1 MRVLWVTREFPDA
14 HGSGAQVH
22 QFELLR
28 AVAASHQISIISSFW
43 DISREALLRVQEM
56 GVRVEVVPWPWNR
69 MSRGR
74 IRRVARLLRGAAPN
88 FVASAMVGQVRP
100 LSQAVAAHERYR
112 PVDLVC
118 ILQGD
123 LAPVADV
130 TNAPT
135 ALFLFDVVSRQADLV
150 LSQDGLSL
158 RSGRRRLERRTALR
172 WEPLWY
178 RKADSVAC
186 VSSVDAAIV
195 AKMLD
200 RNVTVIPNP
209 IPDEFFARG
218 SSPPSTSTVAF
229 IGSLSWEP
237 NADSVRWICSDI
249 WPRVRARRP
258 DARLRIVGRFPTDE
272 LRRLVEAVG
281 GEFLADVGDVRP
293 FYWGAAVVIAPVR
306 MGSGMRNKVLHAMAC
321 RAPLVATPSAL
332 EGIPAVAGKHLL
344 VAEGAG
350 DLADAVVATLDDP
363 ASAAARAGTAFE
375 LARHYTSAAAG
386 AALESWW
393 RDTAALR
400 PAGSVAAPQKR
411 AALRA
416 TVVVCTRDRRD
427 LLRRCLA
434 SVQRAVAIVPD
445 ADVVVVEQGEPF
457 AAQICSD
464 IGLAATVVPVDGSGV
479 SRARNIGLRNARGDV
494 VLFTDDDCEVP
505 TTWVRDHLEA
515 LREPDVDASFGQ
527 VTGLSRW
534 GADSA
539 DAAAM
544 PSRHRHGAPPW
555 LIGHSSNLAG
565 LKSRLLS
572 VGGFDERLGPGS
584 PSGAAGEDA
593 DLIVR
598 LLRSE
603 AALVS
608 GTGEAVRHIPWRT
621 EEEDRRTIVSYE
633 HGAGVWIGKALREEP
648 LIALSFLRSRLGQL
662 KGYLRHS
669 RASEGK
675 PVSGL
680 ILGRAFLSG
689 LLAGLRVKPWNG
701 PVGSPVGSEQIP
713 FR

>member
-1 MRVLWVTREFPDA
+1 
-14 HGSGAQVH
+14 
-22 QFELLR
+22 
-28 AVAASHQISIISSFW
+28 
-43 DISREALLRVQEM
+43 M

-100 LSQAVAAHERYR
+100 LSQAVAAHELYR

-158 RSGRRRLERRTALR
+158 RSVRRRLERRTALR

-200 RNVTVIPNP
+200 RNVTVIANP

-293 FYWGAAVVIAPVR
+293 FYWGAAAVIAPVR

-321 RAPLVATPSAL
+321 GAPLVATPSAL

-344 VAEGAG
+344 V
-350 DLADAVVATLDDP
+350 
-363 ASAAARAGTAFE
+363 
-375 LARHYTSAAAG
+375 
-386 AALESWW
+386 
-393 RDTAALR
+393 
-400 PAGSVAAPQKR
+400 
-411 AALRA
+411 
-416 TVVVCTRDRRD
+416 
-427 LLRRCLA
+427 
-434 SVQRAVAIVPD
+434 
-445 ADVVVVEQGEPF
+445 
-457 AAQICSD
+457 
-464 IGLAATVVPVDGSGV
+464 
-479 SRARNIGLRNARGDV
+479 
-494 VLFTDDDCEVP
+494 
-505 TTWVRDHLEA
+505 
-515 LREPDVDASFGQ
+515 
-527 VTGLSRW
+527 
-534 GADSA
+534 
-539 DAAAM
+539 
-544 PSRHRHGAPPW
+544 
-555 LIGHSSNLAG
+555 
-565 LKSRLLS
+565 
-572 VGGFDERLGPGS
+572 
-584 PSGAAGEDA
+584 
-593 DLIVR
+593 
-598 LLRSE
+598 
-603 AALVS
+603 
-608 GTGEAVRHIPWRT
+608 
-621 EEEDRRTIVSYE
+621 
-633 HGAGVWIGKALREEP
+633 
-648 LIALSFLRSRLGQL
+648 
-662 KGYLRHS
+662 
-669 RASEGK
+669 
-675 PVSGL
+675 
-680 ILGRAFLSG
+680 
-689 LLAGLRVKPWNG
+689 
-701 PVGSPVGSEQIP
+701 
-713 FR
+713 